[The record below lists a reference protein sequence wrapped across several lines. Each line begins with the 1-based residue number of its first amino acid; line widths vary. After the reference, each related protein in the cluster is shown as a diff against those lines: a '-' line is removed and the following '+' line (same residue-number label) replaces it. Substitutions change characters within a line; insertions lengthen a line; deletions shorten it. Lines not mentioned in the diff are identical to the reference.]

1 MLRFLVKSSF
11 QLLGNV
17 SRRINAI
24 AIEHILY
31 KQYSQSERAAWFTT
45 SNSKYPN
52 FLDNTP

>member
-24 AIEHILY
+24 AIEHFLY

-45 SNSKYPN
+45 SNSKYPY